1 MFLHLYKY
9 RLLSFFRSKTET
21 FWTMIFPIILVT
33 CFSVAF
39 SNISKKAYVFHSIPV
54 AIVYENE
61 NEMFRSVVNELAD
74 DNSEGENF
82 LKITETDI
90 QTAEELLESDDVDVI
105 ITVDD
110 SIHMTV
116 DSTGLNQTAVESF
129 INTYLQKES
138 VYKTLVADNNYEA
151 LQLLTEINS
160 EVNCIKEENL
170 VKDNP
175 DSMISYYFSLIA
187 MAILFGG
194 YFGSKCGREMNA
206 NTTNKGLRKCI
217 SSVPKF
223 KFIIAEFL
231 ATITL
236 HIISLLV
243 LLLYMV
249 LVLRLNIG
257 NQFGYIALTCI
268 VGSLCGV
275 SSGIFVGSLPFSED
289 TQTTIVTLFSL
300 VSSFLSGLMVHVI
313 KIYIEHYAPIV
324 NKLNP
329 ATIIQDSLY
338 SLLVYNTHERYFQN
352 MIILFIYSIIMC
364 LASFI
369 MTRRT
374 KYANI

>member
-1 MFLHLYKY
+1 MQDDEKY
-9 RLLSFFRSKTET
+9 QFIRRADGVIQDIGNDNPDLKNCRLLYFNVKEGLSYDFT
-21 FWTMIFPIILVT
+21 FTSGVNSYCAQYCFYDGKLNPLGDMPRPDGLSNKVVAYTGIVAPEGSVYLCLGTTAGTDYTVT
-33 CFSVAF
+33 
-39 SNISKKAYVFHSIPV
+39 IH
-54 AIVYENE
+54 NE
-61 NEMFRSVVNELAD
+61 
-74 DNSEGENF
+74 
-82 LKITETDI
+82 
-90 QTAEELLESDDVDVI
+90 
-105 ITVDD
+105 
-110 SIHMTV
+110 
-116 DSTGLNQTAVESF
+116 ESF

-170 VKDNP
+170 VNDNP

-217 SSVPKF
+217 SSVPKV

-257 NQFGYIALTCI
+257 NQFGYIALTC
-268 VGSLCGV
+268 
-275 SSGIFVGSLPFSED
+275 
-289 TQTTIVTLFSL
+289 
-300 VSSFLSGLMVHVI
+300 MV
-313 KIYIEHYAPIV
+313 A
-324 NKLNP
+324 
-329 ATIIQDSLY
+329 
-338 SLLVYNTHERYFQN
+338 
-352 MIILFIYSIIMC
+352 
-364 LASFI
+364 
-369 MTRRT
+369 
-374 KYANI
+374 